1 VQTEKSITSFDSCF
15 MLPVQRGKAG
25 SLRDFWDDAGEKY
38 GTDTDGHFKLFGVQK
53 LLAFMQTMP
62 DDREYLVMYM
72 RTSDTLDKTLKGL
85 FGKDLKCSKHLTSR
99 FKDFTGVDLSKS
111 ENLPRLER
119 LFDWKETREFL
130 EERQMNKMPW
140 CSTAPILP
148 GKTQA
153 TMKYMKDAMSRRSEW
168 EKLLR
173 DHDVVRNLA
182 FIQHTS
188 QGDYVVKYTVASSP
202 LADLVTAFTSCSHEM
217 CNTARSMAKELTG
230 LDMTNQKNMPDLKL
244 LFKWDDTVGFQ
255 TAEQSIAYTE

>member
-1 VQTEKSITSFDSCF
+1 
-15 MLPVQRGKAG
+15 
-25 SLRDFWDDAGEKY
+25 
-38 GTDTDGHFKLFGVQK
+38 
-53 LLAFMQTMP
+53 
-62 DDREYLVMYM
+62 
-72 RTSDTLDKTLKGL
+72 
-85 FGKDLKCSKHLTSR
+85 
-99 FKDFTGVDLSKS
+99 
-111 ENLPRLER
+111 
-119 LFDWKETREFL
+119 
-130 EERQMNKMPW
+130 
-140 CSTAPILP
+140 
-148 GKTQA
+148 
-153 TMKYMKDAMSRRSEW
+153 MKYMKDAMSRRSEW